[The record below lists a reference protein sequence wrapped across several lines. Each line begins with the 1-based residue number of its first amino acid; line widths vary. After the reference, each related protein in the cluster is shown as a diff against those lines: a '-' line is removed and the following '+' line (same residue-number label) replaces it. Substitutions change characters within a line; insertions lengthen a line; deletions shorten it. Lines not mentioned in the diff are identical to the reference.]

1 MPASAEEEEKASYMA
16 LKLSYRV
23 GIEDSFKSEL
33 LLFKP
38 KFAMEL
44 LEQFCQDWR
53 QHLKKVSKL
62 S

>member
-1 MPASAEEEEKASYMA
+1 MA
-16 LKLSYRV
+16 LKLNYRV

-33 LLFKP
+33 MLFKP

-53 QHLKKVSKL
+53 PQLKKVSKL
-62 S
+62 SKFNADM